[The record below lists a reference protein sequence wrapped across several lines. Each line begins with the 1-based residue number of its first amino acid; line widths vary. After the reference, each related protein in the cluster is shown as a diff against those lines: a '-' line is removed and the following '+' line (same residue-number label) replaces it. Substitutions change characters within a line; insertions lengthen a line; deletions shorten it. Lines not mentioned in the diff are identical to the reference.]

1 MTLRRVD
8 RAIRQLCARY
18 RRVPEHRYDF
28 YVLSDHGQTAC
39 KTYRELNGGKPFER
53 WIFDQ
58 LLANPPRPTKPDTRP
73 DQGLAHGI
81 RSRSR
86 GVSGFFQHY
95 LNYIDEDYLRR
106 NDPEAYERDGVRVIS
121 AGPNAFFYLL
131 NAKEP
136 LDLAALEERFP
147 GLAEKLSQS
156 PGIGL
161 VLARSDKGPVCFS
174 RGKRYLFPESGA
186 GPFEGRAD
194 AALVIHGIADLMA
207 MPSAGDLVIYGTG
220 GAEGHVS
227 FIPERGAHAGPSADE
242 MQTFIIRPAKVTLPA
257 SISHPVQLY
266 DHFIRYQEPEQLSL
280 SAATKSTGAAAMKS
294 VAMAWGIKNQ
304 IFVTEEWPMAVKWN
318 EDVDAALAEAKARN
332 KPLLI
337 DFSAAPA

>member
-1 MTLRRVD
+1 M
-8 RAIRQLCARY
+8 

-28 YVLSDHGQTAC
+28 YILSDHGQTAC

-106 NDPEAYERDGVRVIS
+106 NDPEAYEREDVRVIS

-220 GAEGHVS
+220 GAEAQVS

-294 VAMAWGIKNQ
+294 VVLAWSDQESNFCNGGMAHGSQ
-304 IFVTEEWPMAVKWN
+304 VE
-318 EDVDAALAEAKARN
+318 RGCRR
-332 KPLLI
+332 
-337 DFSAAPA
+337 SASRS